1 MRSPTLLSPPPYF
14 DIALDYHL
22 PHKPPGMA
30 HKRDAFQI
38 YERRISQHQRQLDA
52 TKIQLNGALQK
63 IDDMQ
68 V

>member
-1 MRSPTLLSPPPYF
+1 
-14 DIALDYHL
+14 
-22 PHKPPGMA
+22 MA

-38 YERRISQHQRQLDA
+38 YERRISQHQLQLDA